1 MTNRKNIIIAVD
13 GPAGAGKSTVAKKLA
28 EMLNFLYI
36 DTGAMYRAIT
46 YKIVKKKI
54 DINNEKELKK
64 LLEETSLLYED
75 SILYLDGSPVGDEIR
90 SDEINAKVSAVSGID
105 QVRKSMTDLQR
116 IIGQTTSCILDG
128 RDIGTVVFPQADIK
142 IFLIADV
149 SMRAKRRYK
158 ENLSKGMD
166 ATLDEIE
173 KSIIERDS
181 LDSGRELA
189 PLIKAD
195 DAIEI
200 DTSSLSVD
208 DVVSKILN
216 IYSGRWIQIMIKF
229 PNYHSDVTF
238 RTYKR
243 INTKSMVHLP
253 LIPRKS
259 RRMRLFLKIFKS
271 FNKVMRFSSGIKTK
285 STNHLKIF
293 RR

>member
-90 SDEINAKVSAVSGID
+90 SDEFNAKVSAVSGID

-216 IYSGRWIQIMIKF
+216 IYSE
-229 PNYHSDVTF
+229 
-238 RTYKR
+238 
-243 INTKSMVHLP
+243 
-253 LIPRKS
+253 
-259 RRMRLFLKIFKS
+259 
-271 FNKVMRFSSGIKTK
+271 KT
-285 STNHLKIF
+285 NV
-293 RR
+293 

>member
-200 DTSSLSVD
+200 DTSSRSVD

-216 IYSGRWIQIMIKF
+216 IYSE
-229 PNYHSDVTF
+229 
-238 RTYKR
+238 
-243 INTKSMVHLP
+243 
-253 LIPRKS
+253 
-259 RRMRLFLKIFKS
+259 
-271 FNKVMRFSSGIKTK
+271 KT
-285 STNHLKIF
+285 NV
-293 RR
+293 

>member
-90 SDEINAKVSAVSGID
+90 SDENNAKVSAVSGID

-195 DAIEI
+195 DAVEI

-216 IYSGRWIQIMIKF
+216 IYSE
-229 PNYHSDVTF
+229 
-238 RTYKR
+238 
-243 INTKSMVHLP
+243 
-253 LIPRKS
+253 
-259 RRMRLFLKIFKS
+259 
-271 FNKVMRFSSGIKTK
+271 KT
-285 STNHLKIF
+285 NV
-293 RR
+293 

>member
-75 SILYLDGSPVGDEIR
+75 SILYLGGSPVGDKIR
-90 SDEINAKVSAVSGID
+90 SVGINAKVSAVSGID

-216 IYSGRWIQIMIKF
+216 IYSE
-229 PNYHSDVTF
+229 
-238 RTYKR
+238 
-243 INTKSMVHLP
+243 
-253 LIPRKS
+253 
-259 RRMRLFLKIFKS
+259 
-271 FNKVMRFSSGIKTK
+271 KT
-285 STNHLKIF
+285 NV
-293 RR
+293 